1 MDFAWNETQ
10 RRWHDEAVAF
20 AREQLA
26 GDVLDRD
33 HRGAFDRSGWSAC
46 GAFGIHGLPVPEE
59 YGGRGQDLATTIAAM
74 EGLGYGAEDGGLLM
88 AVNACLWTVTLPILK
103 YGTEDQKRQW
113 LPRLAAGEVVGANA
127 ASEPA
132 AGSDVFSMTTLAK
145 PTDGESPGSGWVLN
159 GRKTWCTAAPV
170 ADLFV
175 VFALTSPERK
185 ALGISA
191 FLVPSDTLGCRV
203 VREIPKMGTRTA
215 PMGEIAL
222 EDCRLPADSLLGRLH
237 RGADIFQA
245 ALEWE
250 RGGILAPTLG
260 MMRRQLERCV
270 RHARKRE
277 QFGQSIG
284 KYQAVSHRIV
294 EMSMRLETSRL
305 LVSKYAWKKARGEDA
320 AAEAGMAKIHVSEA
334 AIENSL
340 AAIQVFGALG
350 YTVENGSE
358 RELRDSVGAGIY
370 SGTNDIQRN
379 ILARRLGLG

>member
-1 MDFAWNETQ
+1 MDFAFDDTQ
-10 RRWHDEAVAF
+10 RRWHDEAVTF
-20 AREQLA
+20 AREHLA

-33 HRGAFDRSGWSAC
+33 HRGEFDRNGWAAC
-46 GAFGIHGLPVPEE
+46 GRFGIHGLPVPEP
-59 YGGRGQDLATTIAAM
+59 YGGRGQDLIATMAAM
-74 EGLGYGAEDGGLLM
+74 EGLGYAAQDGGLLM
-88 AVNACLWTVTLPILK
+88 AINACLWTVTLPILK
-103 YGTEDQKRQW
+103 YGTEGQKNRW
-113 LPRLAAGEVVGANA
+113 LTRLAAGQLVGANA
-127 ASEPA
+127 ASEPG
-132 AGSDVFSMTTLAK
+132 AGSDVFGMTTRAQAAEG
-145 PTDGESPGSGWVLN
+145 DAGGWVLN

-175 VFALTSPERK
+175 VFASTSPERK

-191 FLVPSDTLGCRV
+191 FLIPAGTPGLHV

-215 PMGEIAL
+215 PMGEIVL
-222 EDCRLPADSLLGRLH
+222 EDCRLPTDALLGRLH

-250 RGGILAPTLG
+250 RGGILSPTLG
-260 MMRRQLERCV
+260 MMRRQLERCIA
-270 RHARKRE
+270 HARKRE
-277 QFGQSIG
+277 QFGQPIG

-305 LVSKYAWKKARGEDA
+305 LVHKYAWKKARGEDA
-320 AAEAGMAKIHVSEA
+320 TAEASMAKIHVSESA
-334 AIENSL
+334 TQNSL

-350 YTVENGSE
+350 FTVENGAE
-358 RELRDSVGAGIY
+358 RELRDSIGAGIY